1 MSFLSQ
7 FERRFGKYAISNLTA
22 SIVICQVACYL
33 MQVLGDPDFV
43 NLLTL
48 TPNAVLG
55 GEVWRFFTFLCVP
68 PPLNEIFAIF
78 YFWLFYMWGRGL
90 EQSWGDFKYNI
101 FLLIAYVAN
110 VGVACIALPFA
121 EPEVQLTSSA
131 FIQGSVFLA
140 FAYVFPDF
148 ELSLFLILPVKIK
161 WLALLLWFGYG
172 LGFLT
177 GLTHFSQGGWLKC
190 LLILASV
197 CNFFLFFGRDLF
209 QKAHLA
215 QRKAKRNTLET
226 QRGKEPRHRCAICGV
241 TDQLDPK
248 MDFRYC
254 TQCDGTPG
262 YCTEHI
268 HDHQHLVATD
278 APTDFPEGVDKPQG
292 RVPATPRPV
301 ARSAGPDDSSRSEPE
316 PTKERTDAV
325 EPAGDIL
332 KAELVS
338 AQPAADSQADGNQN
352 APFTSPLLALVSELS
367 EARGLGD
374 EHAQIIQRS
383 LGQVLEL
390 AIEVERVAAT
400 YRSSIDDSHRQ
411 GKTITGTIV
420 GTEQSVELL
429 TLNDSDVGGLARG
442 ERWRG
447 FAVLADWDAL
457 YKRLRM
463 LESPRS

>member
-1 MSFLSQ
+1 MSFLTQ

-43 NLLTL
+43 TLLNL
-48 TPNAVLG
+48 TPNAVWE

-68 PPLNEIFAIF
+68 PQLNEIFAIF
-78 YFWLFYMWGRGL
+78 YFWLFYTWGRAL

-121 EPEVQLTSSA
+121 GPEVSLTNSA
-131 FIQGSVFLA
+131 FIQGAVFLA

-148 ELSLFLILPVKIK
+148 ELLLFFVLPVKIK
-161 WLALLLWFGYG
+161 WLALLAWIAYG
-172 LGFLT
+172 FAFLR
-177 GLTHFSQGGWLKC
+177 GLAIFSQGGWVDC

-209 QKAHLA
+209 HKAHFA

-226 QRGKEPRHRCAICGV
+226 QREKEPRHRCAICGV
-241 TDQLDPK
+241 TDQMDPK

-262 YCTEHI
+262 YCSEHI

-278 APTDFPEGVDKPQG
+278 APTDFPEELDNPQG
-292 RVPATPRPV
+292 RAPATPRPV
-301 ARSAGPDDSSRSEPE
+301 ARFTGPGDASRSEPDSTTE
-316 PTKERTDAV
+316 PTDAV
-325 EPAGDIL
+325 ESGGDIL

-338 AQPAADSQADGNQN
+338 AQPAADSLAPDNQN
-352 APFTSPLLALVSELS
+352 APFTSPLQALVSELS

-390 AIEVERVAAT
+390 TIEVDRVAAT
-400 YRSSIDDSHRQ
+400 YRASIDASHRQ
-411 GKTITGTIV
+411 GKTITGTIA

-447 FAVLADWDAL
+447 FAVVSDWDAL